1 MLRYFQVW
9 KSLIWIRIQI
19 PIRNLITEPD
29 LESNEQIISDMSG
42 SASTNII
49 FSSTQ
54 MMKPSL

>member
-1 MLRYFQVW
+1 MLSYFQVW

-19 PIRNLITEPD
+19 RIQNLITGPD

-42 SASTNII
+42 SASTNIA

-54 MMKPSL
+54 LMKPSL